1 MFLVV
6 WVIIGVLA
14 GLTVNK
20 VADRQRSALVGDLV
34 MGVFGALLGGFVFN
48 VLFGRGITEFN
59 LWNVPCAGL
68 GALVVLGGFHG
79 LRRVG
84 HGFL

>member
-6 WVIIGVLA
+6 WVIVGVIA

-20 VADRQRSALVGDLV
+20 VANQQRSTLIGDLI
-34 MGVFGALLGGFVFN
+34 MGVGGAVLGGFVFN
-48 VLFGRGITEFN
+48 VLFGRGLAEFN

-68 GALVVLGGFHG
+68 GALVILGSFHG
-79 LRRVG
+79 LQRTGR
-84 HGFL
+84 GFL